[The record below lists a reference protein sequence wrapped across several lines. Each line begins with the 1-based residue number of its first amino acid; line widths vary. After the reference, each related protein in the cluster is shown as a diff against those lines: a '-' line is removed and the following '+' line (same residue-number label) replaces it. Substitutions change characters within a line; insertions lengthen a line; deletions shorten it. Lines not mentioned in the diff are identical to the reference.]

1 MTSATLF
8 LIMNDYYS
16 VVEMLNKNDNL
27 FWGRSYFLTGERIVS
42 CATAQPCTS
51 MHEPSRQLHAV

>member
-27 FWGRSYFLTGERIVS
+27 FWGRSFF
-42 CATAQPCTS
+42 
-51 MHEPSRQLHAV
+51 